1 MKKAL
6 KVILLSVVC
15 LILII
20 AVGGYIAL
28 TQVDFNN
35 YKTIITKVV
44 KKSTGRDLTIGD
56 IKVGVSVVPVI
67 EVRDVAFSNAKWAKN
82 PYMLKAESIDISVA
96 ILPLLHKNFVINN
109 FKISG
114 AEINLE
120 ESKENGANWEFDTEG
135 KKEEKNAFRFEIIKS
150 ANASEVEAKSAGG
163 ENILSSFD
171 IKKVLLEKVVV
182 NYINKG
188 KKDVYNIGKFEL
200 EKSSKDNIEF
210 DFDVNNGFY
219 AGKGVIGDLS
229 LLESKK
235 AYPIVADFDV
245 MGIKASVDL
254 NLYDIF
260 NDIRFEG
267 KAKATNFLG
276 KNSGFNESLD
286 VAYKGDLKNIVLA
299 IRELSVAGNV
309 VKGDAKIDLNNKIP
323 FVKAEFISS
332 KMNISSFGKK
342 EDKVAFDFGVI
353 KEAKA
358 TNLAPNEVVPYDVLY
373 MANADVDVKITQIVN
388 DRSILV
394 KDFMSNISLN
404 NGTLKFDIQKA
415 DIAEGN
421 LLGDIILNAKDKQL
435 NIDLDA
441 NKINMVNLLKIVGGD
456 SKAFNVL
463 DGGLTDV
470 YVDLKSNSDTYA
482 GLVEN
487 LDGKAVVI
495 VDKSKIFVGNAS
507 KLKGNIVSQLLNTL
521 NIGKEEDNFV
531 MSCAV
536 VRADFGN
543 KKVDFP
549 NGIVFNADKFTMV
562 ADGNVNL
569 KNDKLNISIKPFAG
583 KLTETNIAKAL
594 SSLVKLTGTIQKPKI
609 GVDSSNAIKTI
620 VGVTAGGPVYLGAQ
634 MLVESDGSP
643 CYTALKGTGYETRF
657 PEPKNVVHST
667 GEDVGKILNDSV
679 DSVKG
684 ATKEIINL
692 LSGGIK
698 KKSANE

>member
-1 MKKAL
+1 MRKAL

-15 LILII
+15 LILIVG
-20 AVGGYIAL
+20 VGGYIAL

-35 YKTIITKVV
+35 YKALITKVV

-67 EVRDVAFSNAKWAKN
+67 EVRDVTFSNAKWAKN
-82 PYMLKAESIDISVA
+82 PYMLKAESIDVSVA
-96 ILPLLHKNFVINN
+96 VLPLLHKNFVINN
-109 FKISG
+109 FKVSG

-120 ESKENGANWEFDTEG
+120 ESADRGANWEFEVEN
-135 KKEEKNAFRFEIIKS
+135 KKEEKSAFKFEIVKS
-150 ANASEVEAKSAGG
+150 ANANEAEVKSVQGD
-163 ENILSSFD
+163 NVLSSLD

-188 KKDVYNIGKFEL
+188 KSDVYSIDKLEL
-200 EKSSKDNIEF
+200 KKSSKDSIDF
-210 DFDVNNGFY
+210 DFDVNNGLY
-219 AGKGVIGDLS
+219 AGKGVVGAFK
-229 LLESKK
+229 LLDSKEG
-235 AYPIVADFDV
+235 YPVEGNFSV
-245 MGIKASVDL
+245 MGVKASVDL
-254 NLYDIF
+254 DLYDVFSNIK
-260 NDIRFEG
+260 FEG

-276 KNSGFNESLD
+276 KNSGFDESLD
-286 VAYKGDLKNIVLA
+286 IAYKGDLKNIVLG

-309 VKGDAKIDLNNKIP
+309 VKGDVELDLSNKIP
-323 FVKAEFISS
+323 FVKGEFASS
-332 KMNISSFGKK
+332 KIDISSFGKK
-342 EDKVAFDFGVI
+342 EDKVAFGFGLI

-358 TNLAPNEVVPYDVLY
+358 TSLAPNEVVPYDVFY
-373 MANADVDVKITQIVN
+373 VANANVDVKVGQIVDN
-388 DRSILV
+388 KGVLV
-394 KDFMSNISLN
+394 KDFISNVALN
-404 NGTLKFDIQKA
+404 NGVLEFRIQKA
-415 DIAEGN
+415 EIADGK
-421 LLGDIILNAKDKQL
+421 LLGGIMLNAKNRQL
-435 NIDLDA
+435 NVDLNA
-441 NKINMVNLLKIVGGD
+441 NKINLVNLMKVVSSD
-456 SKAFNVL
+456 SKVFSVL

-470 YVDLKSNSDTYA
+470 YVNLVSNSDTYA
-482 GLVEN
+482 GLIEN

-495 VDKSKIFVGNAS
+495 VDKSKIFMGNAS

-521 NIGKEEDNFV
+521 NIGKEEDDFM

-536 VRADFGN
+536 VRADFGD
-543 KKVDFP
+543 KKIKFP

-667 GEDVGKILNDSV
+667 SEDVGKILNDSV

-684 ATKEIINL
+684 ATKEIMNL

-698 KKSANE
+698 KKSK

>member
-15 LILII
+15 LVLIVGI
-20 AVGGYIAL
+20 GGYIAL

-35 YKTIITKVV
+35 YKALITKVV
-44 KKSTGRDLTIGD
+44 KNSTGRDLTIGD

-67 EVRDVAFSNAKWAKN
+67 EVRDVTFSNAKWAKN

-96 ILPLLHKNFVINN
+96 VLPLLHKNFVINN
-109 FKISG
+109 FKVSG

-120 ESKENGANWEFDTEG
+120 ESADKGANWEFEVEN
-135 KKEEKNAFRFEIIKS
+135 KKEEKSAFKFEIVKS
-150 ANASEVEAKSAGG
+150 ANASEVEVKNVGG
-163 ENILSSFD
+163 DNILSSLD

-188 KKDVYNIGKFEL
+188 KSEVYSIEKLEL
-200 EKSSKDNIEF
+200 DKSSKDSIDF
-210 DFDVNNGFY
+210 DFDVNSGQY
-219 AGKGVIGDLS
+219 AGKGVIGALK
-229 LLESKK
+229 LLDSKEG
-235 AYPIVADFDV
+235 YPVKADFNV
-245 MGIKASVDL
+245 MGIKTAVDL
-254 NLYDIF
+254 KLYDIF
-260 NDIRFEG
+260 NDIKFEG

-286 VAYKGDLKNIVLA
+286 IAYKGDLKNIALG
-299 IRELSVAGNV
+299 IRELSIAGNV
-309 VKGDAKIDLNNKIP
+309 VNGDAKIDLNNKTP
-323 FVKAEFISS
+323 FVKAELISS
-332 KMNISSFGKK
+332 KINISSFGKK
-342 EDKVAFDFGVI
+342 DDKIAFRLNLI

-358 TNLAPNEVVPYDVLY
+358 TSLVPNDVVPYDVLY
-373 MANADVDVKITQIVN
+373 VANADVDIKVGQIVN
-388 DRSILV
+388 NKGILI
-394 KDFMSNISLN
+394 KDFISNISLN
-404 NGTLKFDIQKA
+404 NGALKLDIQKA
-415 DIAEGN
+415 EIADGK
-421 LLGDIILNAKDKQL
+421 LLGGIMLNAKNRQL
-435 NIDLDA
+435 NVDLNA
-441 NKINMVNLLKIVGGD
+441 NKINLVSLMKVVSDD
-456 SKAFNVL
+456 SKVFNVL

-470 YVDLKSNSDTYA
+470 YVNLVSNSDTYA
-482 GLVEN
+482 GLIEG

-495 VDKSKIFVGNAS
+495 VDKSKIFMGNAS

-521 NIGKEEDNFV
+521 NVGKENDDFMMN
-531 MSCAV
+531 CAV
-536 VRADFGN
+536 VRADFGD
-543 KKVDFP
+543 KKIKFP

-562 ADGNVNL
+562 ADGDINL

-643 CYTALKGTGYETRF
+643 CYTALKGTGYEVRF

-684 ATKEIINL
+684 ATKEIMNL

-698 KKSANE
+698 RKNASE